1 MARAKYDWQA
11 LEAEFLNSDY
21 QDVAP
26 FIKEKLGKDTANHTW
41 IATKTKWWAEKKQWM
56 KNVALEWAT
65 QNTIKKMTRE
75 LEIPME
81 QLTIAKTNAVIK
93 VINKMKAMGDIKD
106 IDLNLSDL
114 ERIIKIIRTEMGL
127 PTTYSKN
134 ENLNMEKFEWIH
146 IVWKSPDEQ

>member
-11 LEAEFLNSDY
+11 LEAEFLNSNY

-26 FIKEKLGKDTANHTW
+26 FIKARLGKDTANHTR

-56 KNVALEWAT
+56 KNIALEWAT

-93 VINKMKAMGDIKD
+93 VINKMKEMEAKD
-106 IDLNLSDL
+106 ANLGDL
-114 ERIIKIIRTEMGL
+114 ERIIKILRTEMGL